1 MVFTCGMCRV
11 LVSEEGRSCLNGEKD
26 MKKVRQINRG
36 CIHKKRS
43 DRVLTAYTQYV
54 LGYAASEEF
63 GGEVVIG

>member
-1 MVFTCGMCRV
+1 
-11 LVSEEGRSCLNGEKD
+11 

-43 DRVLTAYTQYV
+43 DRVLTAYTRYV